1 MDYPQAIG
9 SEHASLDIPF
19 SIFLILG
26 KHINV
31 LYTQKIKLGK
41 EGWEEI
47 EILTQ
52 TRANAPRHACYC
64 LSVPNPPFDTL
75 LCDAGAK
82 TLQTAFPL
90 CLSARL
96 RQPEVRGDLEPGGG
110 ERACSFL
117 FASTLAIPVSLPP
130 AVPFTQQ
137 HQFLLGAAASRS
149 LRFFQHLEN
158 QTPYAA
164 SKSPA
169 PTGGYRLLRARVSIS
184 KGLFYPTHRHQPL
197 SGSAFSSEGVSVSTA
212 QVPSSESLS
221 FKNSNFLFLLPEP

>member
-1 MDYPQAIG
+1 MYPLRFEPPPPPLPPRRKDKSENNEVDYPQAIG

-96 RQPEVRGDLEPGGG
+96 RQPEVRGGP
-110 ERACSFL
+110 RAW
-117 FASTLAIPVSLPP
+117 
-130 AVPFTQQ
+130 
-137 HQFLLGAAASRS
+137 R
-149 LRFFQHLEN
+149 R
-158 QTPYAA
+158 
-164 SKSPA
+164 
-169 PTGGYRLLRARVSIS
+169 R
-184 KGLFYPTHRHQPL
+184 KGLFLPVCLDACNSCESPSSSPL
-197 SGSAFSSEGVSVSTA
+197 HPAA
-212 QVPSSESLS
+212 PVPSWSSSESQLTVFPALRKPDPLRRFQVTCTNQRVPPS
-221 FKNSNFLFLLPEP
+221 QSAGFHL